1 MEETA
6 RREERPE
13 EQTEEKTL
21 EEAFDELDSLAE
33 RLEERGISL
42 EESFQIYK
50 KGMDLLKYCSEKIDT
65 VEKKMLQIDEN
76 GEISEF

>member
-1 MEETA
+1 MEDTA
-6 RREERPE
+6 RQN
-13 EQTEEKTL
+13 EQMSEKSL
-21 EEAFDELDSLAE
+21 EEAFNELDALTE
-33 RLEERGISL
+33 RLEERVISL
-42 EESFQIYK
+42 EESFRIYK

>member
-1 MEETA
+1 MEDTV
-6 RREERPE
+6 RQN
-13 EQTEEKTL
+13 EQMSEKSL
-21 EEAFDELDSLAE
+21 EEAFNELDALTE
-33 RLEERGISL
+33 RLEKRGISL
-42 EESFQIYK
+42 EESFRIYK

>member
-1 MEETA
+1 MEDTA
-6 RREERPE
+6 RQN
-13 EQTEEKTL
+13 EQMSEKSL
-21 EEAFDELDSLAE
+21 EEAFNELDALTE
-33 RLEERGISL
+33 RLEEMGISL
-42 EESFQIYK
+42 EESFRIYK

>member
-1 MEETA
+1 MEDTV
-6 RREERPE
+6 RQN
-13 EQTEEKTL
+13 EQMSEKSL
-21 EEAFDELDSLAE
+21 EEAFNELDALTE

-42 EESFQIYK
+42 EESFRIYK